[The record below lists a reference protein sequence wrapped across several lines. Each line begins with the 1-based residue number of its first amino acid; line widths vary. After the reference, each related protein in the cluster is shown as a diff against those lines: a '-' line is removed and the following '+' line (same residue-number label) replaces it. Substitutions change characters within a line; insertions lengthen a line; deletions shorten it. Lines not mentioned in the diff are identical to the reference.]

1 MFLLL
6 LLFACSGERF
16 PDGCCFET
24 GFRRESGGTGASGA
38 VTIDDDGRG
47 VIVSCASTETRL
59 EVVDEGVIHLTY
71 NYSPLEDPYGGAHE
85 SYAVIP
91 PAIAPDVPAIL
102 PYSDVVVMRTS
113 TMTVLLER
121 DTCRVTV
128 EDPEG
133 NTLLEE
139 PAGGGHV
146 RGGTTDTLSR
156 SLAEGER
163 IYGLGERT
171 GGLDRVGGSYT
182 CWNTDAFDATY
193 GGWGPTADPL
203 YQCIPFYVSSRP
215 LGTGGVGAF
224 GVFTD
229 VTSVTTWDV
238 GATDPALYT
247 LTVPERRPLDQYLIA
262 GPGFTD
268 VARRYTGLTGRA
280 PLPPRWSLGFH
291 QSRWG
296 WASDTVVTDVVDGF
310 RARDLPLDAVWL
322 DIQHMDGFRSWTWD
336 PDTFP
341 DPAALVETLAADGV
355 RVVSI
360 VDPAIKVDPGW
371 EVYDEGL
378 AAGHFLGTDGEP
390 WVGEVWPGESVFPD
404 FTDPSTRSWWG
415 RLLTPDLGYGIA
427 GFWLDMNEP
436 SEFTLGTVPDT
447 LEAKGDGVPLTMA
460 QAHNLYALLEAQAT
474 FTGMRAAAPDQRP
487 FLLTRAGYAGIQRY
501 AAAWT
506 GDAPSTWD
514 SLAGTLPM
522 LLGMGVS
529 GEAWVGSDV
538 GGYSGG
544 ASGELY
550 ARWMQV
556 GALSPFFRAHLTENA
571 TDQYPWSFGTE
582 VEDITRGV
590 LELRSTLLPYLYS
603 LAWTASQTGVPPLV
617 PLVWEWP
624 ADDAVADLGDQAL
637 LGPWLLVA
645 PILTEGATSRD
656 VYLPEGR
663 WFAFDTGVVYDGPAT
678 VTLADLPLAALPIF
692 VRAGAIVPR
701 GPVMPW
707 SEATALDPLTLEVWP
722 AAEATSF
729 TVYEDAGDG
738 YAYEEGGYA
747 ATTWTLQGSATGAT
761 LSSEREGSYSPPDR
775 SVRVRVRRVDT
786 APTAVRLD
794 GAVMTSVASAD
805 ALDTVTSGWWW
816 DADDLSLWVVVPD
829 AGAISLAMT
838 YDPTI
843 TAAAPP
849 VAMPFRVTLPA
860 DTPLDTP
867 ISIASSADG
876 WVSHTPLTR
885 DGDVAYGT
893 IEVPRGEYLYY
904 KYTRGDWDT
913 VEKWPDCAE
922 ASNRYELGR
931 ATPIKADTVYGWA
944 DACP

>member
-1 MFLLL
+1 MLLFLL
-6 LLFACSGERF
+6 FSCNGERF

-24 GFRRESGGTGASGA
+24 GFRRDSGGTGGDS
-38 VTIDDDGRG
+38 VVEIDDDGRG
-47 VIVSCASTETRL
+47 FTLPCPSGGARL
-59 EVVDEGVIHLTY
+59 EAVAEGVVHLTY
-71 NYSPLEDPYGGAHE
+71 GYASPYGGDHA
-85 SYAVIP
+85 SYAVLP
-91 PAIAPDVPAIL
+91 PAVEPDVPAIL
-102 PYSDVVVMRTS
+102 AYSDVVVMRTS
-113 TMTVLLER
+113 TLVVFLER
-121 DTCRVTV
+121 DDCRLTV
-128 EDPEG
+128 QDLDG

-139 PAGGGHV
+139 PATGFYSGGG
-146 RGGTTDTLSR
+146 TSDTWSR
-156 SLAEGER
+156 SLADGER

-171 GGLDRVGGSYT
+171 GGLDRVGGNYT
-182 CWNTDAFDATY
+182 CWNTDAYDAAY

-203 YQCIPFYVSSRP
+203 YQCIPFYVSMRP
-215 LGTGGVGAF
+215 GGGGAF

-229 VTSVTTWDV
+229 VTGASTWDV
-238 GATDPALYT
+238 GATDPDLFT
-247 LTVPERRPLDQYLIA
+247 FSVPDGRPADQYLIA
-262 GPGFTD
+262 GPGFAD
-268 VARRYTGLTGRA
+268 VARRYTTLTGRA

-296 WASDTVVTDVVDGF
+296 WSPDTEVTDVVDGF
-310 RARDLPLDAVWL
+310 RARNLPLDAVWL

-355 RVVSI
+355 RAVAI

-371 EVYDEGL
+371 EIYDEGVAEGYFL
-378 AAGHFLGTDGEP
+378 AADDGETF
-390 WVGEVWPGESVFPD
+390 VGEVWPGESVFPD
-404 FTDPSTRSWWG
+404 FTNPDARSWWG
-415 RLLTPDLGYGIA
+415 RLATDDLGYGIA

-436 SEFTLGTVPDT
+436 SEFTLGTVPDS
-447 LEAKGDGVPLTMA
+447 LEADGDGEPFTMA
-460 QAHNLYALLEAQAT
+460 EAHNVYALLEAQAT

-514 SLAGTLPM
+514 SLAATLPM
-522 LLGMGVS
+522 LLGMGIS
-529 GEAWVGSDV
+529 GESWVGSDV

-556 GALSPFFRAHLTENA
+556 GALSPFFRAHLVEGA
-571 TDQYPWSFGTE
+571 ADQYPWSFGTE
-582 VEDITRGV
+582 VEDISRGL
-590 LELRSTLLPYLYS
+590 LELRSTLLPYFYS
-603 LAWTASQTGVPPLV
+603 LAWAANQTGVPPLV
-617 PLVWEWP
+617 PLVWEFP
-624 ADDAVADLGDQAL
+624 ADAAVADLGDQAL

-645 PILTEGATSRD
+645 PILTEGATSRA

-678 VTLADLPLAALPIF
+678 VTLTDQPLAALPIF

-701 GPVMPW
+701 GPVMAW
-707 SEATALDPLTLEVWP
+707 SEAMAVDPLTLEVWP
-722 AAEATSF
+722 AAEASTF

-738 YAYEEGGYA
+738 YAYEEGVYA
-747 ATTWTLQGSATGAT
+747 ATTWTLQGATTGAT
-761 LSSEREGSYSPPDR
+761 LTSTRAGTFAPPDR

-794 GAVMTSVASAD
+794 GAALTSVASAD
-805 ALDTVTSGWWW
+805 SFGTATSGWWW
-816 DADDLSLWVVVPD
+816 DAADLSLWVVVPD
-829 AGAISLAMT
+829 TGDVSLEMT

-849 VAMPFRVTLPA
+849 VAMPFRVALPA

-867 ISIASSADG
+867 ICIASSADG

-885 DGDVAYGT
+885 EGGSAYGT

-904 KYTRGDWDT
+904 KFTRGDWDT

-931 ATPIKADTVYGWA
+931 ATPVKADTVYGWA
-944 DACP
+944 DGCP